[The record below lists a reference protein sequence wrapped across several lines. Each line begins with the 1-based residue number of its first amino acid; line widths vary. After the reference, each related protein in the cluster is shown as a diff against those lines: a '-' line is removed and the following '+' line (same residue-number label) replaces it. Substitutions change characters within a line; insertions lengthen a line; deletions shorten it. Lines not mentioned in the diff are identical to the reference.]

1 MGASTKNLGSTQ
13 KFRKRKEALQ
23 KQADMKRMLA
33 KGNLY
38 QLAARRSAITKAKP
52 RTQNPPV
59 MKKFLKTAYFMTRKK
74 WAVREDFEC
83 ITALLEDLGDEEIKC
98 VKLVDSFLKCLNSQF
113 QCFS

>member
-1 MGASTKNLGSTQ
+1 
-13 KFRKRKEALQ
+13 
-23 KQADMKRMLA
+23 MKRMLA

-38 QLAARRSAITKAKP
+38 QLAARGSAIIKAKP
-52 RTQNPPV
+52 RTKNPPV

-83 ITALLEDLGDEEIKC
+83 ITALLQDLGGEEIKC